1 MAGQAPPWL
10 GSWIWTDARL
20 PERNAFV
27 RFRRRVQ
34 YDGGPAR
41 LRITADS
48 RYVLYVDGEWVGQ
61 GPARSWPAHW
71 QYDEHDLSPYLHP
84 GENVLAVLVQRFGE
98 GNFQY
103 VWAGDHPGL
112 LAQLDLDG
120 QVIATDG
127 TWRAS
132 PDPALVSA
140 VPRISVQEGFEE
152 AFDARLGDGWESPD
166 YSDEAWPSATVL
178 RPAADGVHRD
188 LSPRSI
194 PSLTREPVL
203 PRRVVS
209 AETVESTAYRFT
221 VYGKPYLLP
230 EDFTS
235 NMVYCHAY
243 LATRIWAPAAVE
255 VRLLLPHKA
264 PGPIKVN
271 GVRVEQGESIPL
283 HAGWNDLVARIRH
296 AHHLPEYVVCFD
308 GPPGLRFSASGLS
321 ASGFSASGDDGDSPW
336 AIVGPFGLDERDR
349 QRVHDDKDATILVA
363 APLTPA
369 ATSEA
374 GDALWESGR
383 VRDAADQPY
392 FQRVR
397 AEHLPAVDAFVQAY
411 TDRVTGEIPL
421 DSATGRAGTAVGGL
435 EALLSGVDWAVV
447 EPTPDG
453 RDVRLLLDFGAEVV
467 GYHSFEVVAP
477 AGTVLDFHNF
487 EFIQPDGRY
496 NFAEG
501 MNNSLRYVCREGRQT
516 YQTYARRGFQ
526 YTYLIL
532 RNLTG
537 RVYLGRVRAL
547 VATYPQ
553 TNRGSFASSDAKLD
567 QIWRVGARTLRLC
580 AEDSYTD
587 CPTYEQTGW
596 VGDARN
602 EALVDWVVNGDPRL
616 WYRHLELA
624 AQSLDR
630 SPIVESHVPSA
641 WEDLLP
647 AWTFLWMRSCREYYL
662 FTGDRARALKLLEA
676 IERNVVGVRQYLD
689 ADGLFD
695 IRAWNMFDWAAM
707 DTPTRGVV
715 THQNCL
721 AVHALRDAAELAEW
735 LGAPERAREWRD
747 LAASI
752 ARGVNAR
759 LWVEEKGAYTDC
771 LRDGKPSPVFSQQT
785 QTVACMSGVAEGERG
800 RLARAAMHSPPEGFV
815 RAGSPF
821 FEFFLLE
828 AYQQEERV
836 QEFVDTIRRDW
847 GFMVDMGASTFWE
860 MWSGHSGRLTRSHCH
875 GWSAAPTYFLSTYVL
890 GVRPGGPGF
899 APTIVE
905 PHPGDLRWCRGV
917 VPTPL
922 GDVEVQW
929 ENEPDRPFVLR
940 VATRGDVEVRVVL
953 PRAGSATVD
962 GRTV

>member
-1 MAGQAPPWL
+1 MADQAPPWS
-10 GSWIWTDARL
+10 GSWIWTDAIL

-27 RFRRRVQ
+27 RFRRRVP
-34 YDGGPAR
+34 YSGGLAR

-48 RYVLYVDGEWVGQ
+48 RYVLYVNGEWVGQ
-61 GPARSWPAHW
+61 GPARAWPAHW
-71 QYDEHDLSPYLHP
+71 LYDEYDLSPYFHP
-84 GENVLAVLVQRFGE
+84 GENLLAVLVQRLGE

-112 LAQLDLDG
+112 LAQVDLDG
-120 QVIATDG
+120 QAIVTDG

-132 PDPALVSA
+132 PAESFVAA

-152 AFDARLGDGWESPD
+152 QHDARRADDWQSPGYTD
-166 YSDEAWPSATVL
+166 DQWPAATPL
-178 RPAADGVHRD
+178 RPADDGVHRD
-188 LSPRSI
+188 LSPRGF
-194 PSLTREPVL
+194 PSLTRAALL

-209 AETVESTAYRFT
+209 AETVESVPYRFT
-221 VYGKPYLLP
+221 IYGKPYLLP
-230 EDFTS
+230 EDRAS

-243 LATRIWAPAAVE
+243 LATRIWSRADVE
-255 VRLLLPHKA
+255 VRLLLPHKS
-264 PGPIKVN
+264 PGPIKID
-271 GVRVEQGESIPL
+271 GRIVEQGESVQL
-283 HAGWNDLVARIRH
+283 HAGWNDLVARVRH
-296 AHHLPEYVVCFD
+296 AHHLPEYVVCLD
-308 GPPGLRFSASGLS
+308 GPPGLRFLASG
-321 ASGFSASGDDGDSPW
+321 GEGDAPW
-336 AIVGPFGLDERDR
+336 AIVGPFGLAERDR
-349 QRVHDDKDATILVA
+349 QRVHDDKDATLLVA
-363 APLTPA
+363 TPLSA
-369 ATSEA
+369 SATSEA
-374 GDALWESGR
+374 GEAFWESGR
-383 VRDAADQPY
+383 VQDVASQPY

-397 AEHLPAVDAFVQAY
+397 PEHLPAADVFVQAY
-411 TDRVTGEIPL
+411 TDRVVDALAI
-421 DSATGRAGTAVGGL
+421 DSATGQAASTVSGL
-435 EALLSGVDWAVV
+435 EATVSGVDWTVV
-447 EPTPDG
+447 EPTADG
-453 RDVRLLLDFGAEVV
+453 RDVRLLLDFGEEVI

-477 AGTVLDFHNF
+477 AGTILDFHDF
-487 EFIQPDGRY
+487 EFVQPDGRY

-501 MNNSLRYVCREGRQT
+501 MNNSLRYVCREGRQA
-516 YQTYARRGFQ
+516 YQSYVRRGFQ
-526 YTYLIL
+526 YSYLVI

-537 RVYLGRVRAL
+537 RVLLGRVRAL
-547 VATYPQ
+547 LATYPQ
-553 TNRGSFASSDAKLD
+553 ANRGSFASSDAKLD

-580 AEDSYTD
+580 AEDAYTD

-616 WYRHLELA
+616 WHRHLQLA

-641 WEDLLP
+641 WENLLP

-676 IERNVVGVRQYLD
+676 IERNVAGVRRYLD
-689 ADGLFD
+689 AEGLFD

-735 LGAPERAREWRD
+735 LGAPERAGDWRD

-752 ARGVNAR
+752 SRGINLR

-800 RLARAAMHSPPEGFV
+800 RLARAAMHDPPEGFV

-836 QEFVDTIRRDW
+836 REFVDTIRRDW

-899 APTIVE
+899 QPVIVE

-917 VPTPL
+917 VPTPS

-929 ENEPDRPFVLR
+929 ENEPDRPFALR
-940 VATRGDVEVRVVL
+940 VATSDGVEVQTLL
-953 PRAGSATVD
+953 PRAGSASVN
-962 GRTV
+962 GRAV